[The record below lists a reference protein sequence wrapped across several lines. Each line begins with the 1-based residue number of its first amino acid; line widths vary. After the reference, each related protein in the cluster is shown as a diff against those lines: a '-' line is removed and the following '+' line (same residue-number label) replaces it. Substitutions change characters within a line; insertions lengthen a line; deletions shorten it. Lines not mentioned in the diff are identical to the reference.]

1 MGLLG
6 TVLSFIERL
15 IRLFIGA
22 NEEKLYGLDHAI
34 LNVEAP
40 PRSMW
45 MNMGY
50 WKVLSPLVF
59 TDNSLTG

>member
-1 MGLLG
+1 MGFLS
-6 TVLSFIERL
+6 TFLSFIERL

-50 WKVLSPLVF
+50 WKVRVPS
-59 TDNSLTG
+59 SLWTIY